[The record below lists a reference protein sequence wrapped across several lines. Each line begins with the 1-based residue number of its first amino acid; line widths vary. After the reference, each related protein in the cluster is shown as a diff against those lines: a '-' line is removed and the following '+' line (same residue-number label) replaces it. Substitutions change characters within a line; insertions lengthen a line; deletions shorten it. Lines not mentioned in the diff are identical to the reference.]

1 MGFRLPSTLS
11 GCKPRREATGRA
23 LGKRNDLGKKSQQL
37 ANVRARRLTPQSTAP
52 TYLPTES
59 VRDNASSEAEGIKG
73 STFFYILRTSTKP
86 DFSTSRRG
94 IRLIL
99 FIGAT
104 RPIAGLERSAVSGAP
119 SQYLGPLWLPA
130 SFTLN
135 AFAQICAKVRKWD
148 FPYVSRA
155 WTRIGGGR
163 FEIRPFEERLACARE
178 AMSPFLNNGTT
189 FTTCKPI
196 APQRPRPSVQSPK
209 PPRIARA
216 KLELGARS
224 RAIKPVTFDPPLPR
238 ARGLG
243 KKVGHPTGQTTIA
256 RPEHGL
262 ET

>member
-1 MGFRLPSTLS
+1 MWIWLPSTLS

-37 ANVRARRLTPQSTAP
+37 ADVRARRLTPQSTAP

-135 AFAQICAKVRKWD
+135 AFAQICAKVRKWG
-148 FPYVSRA
+148 FRNVSRV
-155 WTRIGGGR
+155 R
-163 FEIRPFEERLACARE
+163 ARE
-178 AMSPFLNNGTT
+178 AMRPFLNNGTT

-196 APQRPRPSVQSPK
+196 APQRPRPSEQSPK
-209 PPRIARA
+209 TPRIARA

-224 RAIKPVTFDPPLPR
+224 RSIGGRLLTRPSLAR
-238 ARGLG
+238 AR
-243 KKVGHPTGQTTIA
+243 TGGESQAPHRSDHNRTA
-256 RPEHGL
+256 
-262 ET
+262 